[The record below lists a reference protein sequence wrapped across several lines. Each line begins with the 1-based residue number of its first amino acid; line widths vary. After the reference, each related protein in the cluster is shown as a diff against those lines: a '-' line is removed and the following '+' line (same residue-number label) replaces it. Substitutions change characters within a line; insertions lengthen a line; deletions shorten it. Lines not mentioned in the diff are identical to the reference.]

1 MAQLTRRAAL
11 AATTAALGLPR
22 IARAQARVPVSF
34 RLNWYLGGLHAPY
47 YLGRERG
54 LYAEEGIELTIN
66 EGRGSANTA
75 QAVAARSDT
84 FGLADSGSLMNLAA
98 RGAPIRAVMSVLNTA
113 SFGVISPA
121 SAPIRTAA
129 DMRGRRLAA
138 GPGGAPALLLPAVL
152 AANNMRREDVTIV
165 SVDPAAVP
173 ITLMEGRADGL
184 LGGVDDQP
192 FLMAQRGFRTHSV
205 TYAELGVN
213 TVGMAV
219 LAHEEAIR
227 GNPDLVRRFV
237 RASARSWEA
246 AGREPEAA
254 VAAALRVKPDLD
266 RESTLGQL
274 RVDLGLQHSDA
285 TRGRPTGWAA
295 LSDWERS
302 LRIMRDFRE
311 LRTDRDAASFFT
323 NDFLPGGGTA

>member
-1 MAQLTRRAAL
+1 MTIHRRAMLGAGLGGL
-11 AATTAALGLPR
+11 AAPGLS
-22 IARAQARVPVSF
+22 RAQPRVAVSL

-54 LYAEEGIELTIN
+54 LYTEEGLDLTIN

-98 RGAPIRAVMSVLNTA
+98 RNAPIRSVMSVLNTA
-113 SFGVISPA
+113 SFAVISPA

-152 AANNMRREDVTIV
+152 AANNMRREDVTLV

-173 ITLMEGRADGL
+173 ITVMEDRADGL

-213 TVGMAV
+213 TIGICV
-219 LAHEEAIR
+219 LAHEETIR
-227 GNPDLVRRFV
+227 GQAETVRRFV
-237 RASARSWEA
+237 RASQRAWQMSERD
-246 AGREPEAA
+246 PEAA

-274 RVDLGLQHSDA
+274 RVDLGLKHSEA
-285 TRGRPTGWAA
+285 TRGRPFGWSA
-295 LSDWERS
+295 LADWERS
-302 LRIMRDFRE
+302 LRVMRDFRE
-311 LRTDRDAASFFT
+311 LQTTRDAQSFFT
-323 NDFLPGGGTA
+323 NEFIPGATT